1 MNKILILKVVKK
13 GFDYALTIKST
24 TKNTDMYLKTANV
37 TAQTEELNWNII
49 LTLAEKVILVFFTY
63 FM

>member
-37 TAQTEELNWNII
+37 TAQTEELN
-49 LTLAEKVILVFFTY
+49 
-63 FM
+63 